1 MGTNA
6 PAGTRFR
13 VLKIDRTTAPD
24 ELSITEDEA
33 VYSKSEVDDLLEMIA
48 NGNKSTG
55 GMREIAKFYGI
66 VGFVR
71 FTEGYYLTIITKRS
85 SVALIGGHYIFHIDA
100 TSTISIHSSTTPTS
114 KLDKNSDEAR
124 YLQMYQMVDL
134 TKNFYFSYSYDITRT
149 LQANMTRLRTFPST
163 PAKSSPV
170 MSSLTSP
177 SAGSYPSSLST
188 TAAAA
193 VSTEADME
201 ADGEEDL
208 DASAL
213 ESGRNKMFVWNHY
226 LLENGFGEHSAIDNQ
241 WALPIM
247 YGFVDQSSKFDIL
260 NVSELV

>member
-6 PAGTRFR
+6 PAGTHFR
-13 VLKIDRTTAPD
+13 VLKIDRTTAPVD
-24 ELSITEDEA
+24 LSITEDEA

-124 YLQMYQMVDL
+124 YLQMYQLVDL

-163 PAKSSPV
+163 PVNTSPA
-170 MSSLTSP
+170 MSSSTSP
-177 SAGSYPSSLST
+177 SAGSYPSSSSTT

-193 VSTEADME
+193 STEAGME
-201 ADGEEDL
+201 PEAEADL
-208 DASAL
+208 DASVL
-213 ESGRNKMFVWNHY
+213 ESGRNKMFVWNKY
-226 LLENGFGEHSAIDNQ
+226 LLENGFGFGKHSAIDNL
-241 WALPIM
+241 WAVPIM
-247 YGFVDQSSKFDIL
+247 YGFVDQSSKFEAL
-260 NVSELV
+260 